1 MVSADDESPFPRSP
15 SSRQTGRFGGG
26 LEGLP
31 GLGLCGSVKYSVGA
45 IEIKVG
51 FARENKGRQYSQ
63 LTSGFFK
70 QVVARKA
77 EHISQSVVLRQD
89 RDLAQ
94 DSMRSQSLREIVTGS
109 L

>member
-1 MVSADDESPFPRSP
+1 MVSADESPFPRCSC
-15 SSRQTGRFGGG
+15 SRQTGRFGGG
-26 LEGLP
+26 LKGHS
-31 GLGLCGSVKYSVGA
+31 GLGLRGSVKYSVGA

-77 EHISQSVVLRQD
+77 EHISQLVVLRQD

>member
-1 MVSADDESPFPRSP
+1 MKVLLPAKRVDLVVVLKAF
-15 SSRQTGRFGGG
+15 QA
-26 LEGLP
+26 LEFVN
-31 GLGLCGSVKYSVGA
+31 SYSVGA

>member
-1 MVSADDESPFPRSP
+1 MKVL
-15 SSRQTGRFGGG
+15 SRQTGRFGGG
-26 LEGLP
+26 LEGHS
-31 GLGLCGSVKYSVGA
+31 GLGLRGSVKYSVGA

>member
-1 MVSADDESPFPRSP
+1 MKVLS
-15 SSRQTGRFGGG
+15 
-26 LEGLP
+26 
-31 GLGLCGSVKYSVGA
+31 LGVLVPAKRVDLVVVLKAIQALDFMDPLYSVGA

-70 QVVARKA
+70 QVVAKKA
-77 EHISQSVVLRQD
+77 EHISQLVVLRQD